1 MVVAKQ
7 RKVRLTGLGPEQKE
21 QVAKWME
28 AKFAHVPS
36 TIAKLEMWLR
46 DHPEDKR
53 AANELINW
61 RASQAVVRQ
70 LAHLARTELS

>member
-1 MVVAKQ
+1 MHLQKSK
-7 RKVRLTGLGPEQKE
+7 RVRLRGLGPVERE
-21 QVAKWME
+21 TVATWIESKY
-28 AKFAHVPS
+28 AHVPE

-53 AANELINW
+53 AANELTNW
-61 RASQAVVRQ
+61 RAAQSVARQ